1 VSAQSVLQRKEP
13 QPMPAGRAGYGY
25 EMVMLTRENAAWPLY
40 YLQWAVNAEIG
51 NDAGLLERVRSVA
64 SP

>member
-1 VSAQSVLQRKEP
+1 
-13 QPMPAGRAGYGY
+13 MPAGRAGYGY